1 MQFQKTLITI
11 AAALAFGAASTTL
24 FATPIT
30 TEGVGVGKHGDIR
43 VAVTFDN
50 GKIQKIDILKNAEN
64 PVLSKKVFTDLKDQV
79 AAASSVQV
87 DIVSGATFT
96 SKGMLDAIED
106 AAKKAGVTL
115 GKADKNTLN
124 VIVKDLPKNAS
135 YDVVV
140 IGAGGAGFSAAIEA
154 KNAGANVVL
163 LEKMP
168 QVGGNSLIS
177 GAEMNVA

>member
-1 MQFQKTLITI
+1 MQFQKNLITI

-96 SKGMLDAIED
+96 SKGMLDRF
-106 AAKKAGVTL
+106 TL
-115 GKADKNTLN
+115 RT
-124 VIVKDLPKNAS
+124 DLIAS
-135 YDVVV
+135 
-140 IGAGGAGFSAAIEA
+140 S
-154 KNAGANVVL
+154 
-163 LEKMP
+163 
-168 QVGGNSLIS
+168 S
-177 GAEMNVA
+177 G

>member
-1 MQFQKTLITI
+1 MVCFAYNAPQLIPSILHSRYRIYFIMQFQKTLITI

-87 DIVSGATFT
+87 DIVSGATFSST
-96 SKGMLDAIED
+96 PL
-106 AAKKAGVTL
+106 
-115 GKADKNTLN
+115 
-124 VIVKDLPKNAS
+124 
-135 YDVVV
+135 
-140 IGAGGAGFSAAIEA
+140 
-154 KNAGANVVL
+154 
-163 LEKMP
+163 KMP
-168 QVGGNSLIS
+168 PRRPV
-177 GAEMNVA
+177 